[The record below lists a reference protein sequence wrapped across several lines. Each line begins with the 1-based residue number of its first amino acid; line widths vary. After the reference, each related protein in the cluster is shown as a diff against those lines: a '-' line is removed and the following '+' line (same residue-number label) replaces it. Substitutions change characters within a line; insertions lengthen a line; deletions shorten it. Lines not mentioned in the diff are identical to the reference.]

1 VGGCLVVLELKGVL
15 ALVVVALIATSCA
28 EDAGDTTAAGS
39 ASGSEC
45 AEIQELIDA
54 TAAMLPS
61 ERETFLLKKAI
72 EDGDN
77 VSLYT
82 ELNVRD
88 VDEII
93 DIFEETYNV
102 DVDLFRAGSEDVRL
116 RVLEEAAA
124 GFRGFDLI
132 EIEALDMTIIDQKGI
147 LAPASSPYREGII
160 EAGLFDNF
168 TADRV
173 TYLVPVWN
181 TRIFSAAEAPQSF
194 EDFADPRFSGQ
205 LALEDSD
212 VYWFAVMVQHF
223 VEEGMTEEEAVDLF
237 KTIAANSSITSGHTA
252 TLELLI
258 AGQFGI
264 TPNGYSHRVEEFKIE
279 NAPIEWL
286 PVKVPV
292 VAEITAVAVACSA
305 KNAAGGMLLEDF
317 FLNPDTTQAYFVSVN
332 RTPANA
338 AQQAEAFG
346 PGGADIVPLRGDV
359 SAIVEDF
366 QKWDDLWDEVVR
378 SG

>member
-1 VGGCLVVLELKGVL
+1 M
-15 ALVVVALIATSCA
+15 ALVATSCA
-28 EDAGDTTAAGS
+28 EAGDDTKAFADETTPTTGS
-39 ASGSEC
+39 VLGSDC
-45 AEIQELIDA
+45 TEIQELIDA
-54 TAAMLPS
+54 TAAMVPS
-61 ERETFLLKKAI
+61 EREAFLLKKAI

-93 DIFEETYNV
+93 DIFEETYNL

-124 GFRGFDLI
+124 EFRGFDLI
-132 EIEALDMTIIDQKGI
+132 EIEALDMTIIDQEGI
-147 LAPASSPYREGII
+147 LAPASSPYRDGII

-181 TRIFSAAEAPQSF
+181 TGILSGEDVPQSF

-223 VEEGMTEEEAVDLF
+223 VDEGLTEEEAVDLF
-237 KTIAANSSITSGHTA
+237 KAIAANSSITSGHTA

-264 TPNGYSHRVEEFKIE
+264 TPNGYSHRVEEFKKE

-292 VAEITAVAVACSA
+292 VAEITAVAVACFA
-305 KNAAGGMLLEDF
+305 NNPAGGMLLEDF

-346 PGGADIVPLRGDV
+346 PGGADIVPIQGDV

>member
-1 VGGCLVVLELKGVL
+1 MASGLKRLIPVF
-15 ALVVVALIATSCA
+15 VVALIAVSCA
-28 EDAGDTTAAGS
+28 GEAGDTTSLAVGSDPEAGCP
-39 ASGSEC
+39 EV
-45 AEIQELIDA
+45 QELIDA
-54 TAAMLPS
+54 TAAMLPA
-61 ERETFLLKKAI
+61 EREAFLLEKAV

-82 ELNVRD
+82 ELNIRD
-88 VDEII
+88 VDEIA
-93 DIFEETYNV
+93 DMFEDTYDL
-102 DVDLFRAGSEDVRL
+102 DVELFRAGSEDVRL

-132 EIEALDMTIIDQKGI
+132 EIEALDMTIIDQAGI
-147 LAPASSPYREGII
+147 LAPATSLYRDGII

-181 TRIFSAAEAPQSF
+181 TSIFSGADAPRSF

-212 VYWFAVMVQHF
+212 VYWFAVMVQHL
-223 VEEGMTEEEAVDLF
+223 VDEGMTEEEAIDLF
-237 KTIAANSSITSGHTA
+237 KTIAANASITSGHTA

-258 AGQFGI
+258 AGQYGI
-264 TPNGYSHRVEEFKIE
+264 TPNGYSHRVEEFKTE
-279 NAPIEWL
+279 SAPLEWL
-286 PVKVPV
+286 PVNVPV

-317 FLNPDTTQAYFVSVN
+317 FLNPDVTQAYFVSVN
-332 RTPANA
+332 RTPANVG
-338 AQQAEAFG
+338 QQAEAFG

-359 SAIVEDF
+359 ARHRRGIP
-366 QKWDDLWDEVVR
+366 EV
-378 SG
+378 G

>member
-1 VGGCLVVLELKGVL
+1 MVSGLKRL
-15 ALVVVALIATSCA
+15 AIFVVVALIAISC
-28 EDAGDTTAAGS
+28 AGDTAGDGS
-39 ASGSEC
+39 VSGDEC
-45 AEIQELIDA
+45 NEVQELIEA
-54 TAAMLPS
+54 TAAMSPS
-61 ERETFLLKKAI
+61 EREAFLLEKAN

-88 VDEII
+88 VDEIV
-93 DIFEETYNV
+93 DMFEETYDL

-132 EIEALDMTIIDQKGI
+132 EIEALDMTIIDQQGI
-147 LAPASSPYREGII
+147 LAPASSPYRDGII

-181 TRIFSAAEAPQSF
+181 TDVFSEEDAPQSF
-194 EDFADPRFSGQ
+194 ADFADPRFSGE

-212 VYWFAVMVQHF
+212 VYWFAVMVEHF

-237 KTIAANSSITSGHTA
+237 KAIAANSSITSGHTA

-264 TPNGYSHRVEEFKIE
+264 TPNGYSHRVEEFKSE
-279 NAPIEWL
+279 NAPLEWL
-286 PVKVPV
+286 PVQVPV
-292 VAEITAVAVACSA
+292 VAEITAVAIACSP

-317 FLNPDTTQAYFVSVN
+317 FLNPDVTQAFFVSVN

-338 AQQAEAFG
+338 AQQAQAFG
-346 PGGADIVPLRGDV
+346 PGAADLEPLRGDV
-359 SAIVEDF
+359 PAIVNEF